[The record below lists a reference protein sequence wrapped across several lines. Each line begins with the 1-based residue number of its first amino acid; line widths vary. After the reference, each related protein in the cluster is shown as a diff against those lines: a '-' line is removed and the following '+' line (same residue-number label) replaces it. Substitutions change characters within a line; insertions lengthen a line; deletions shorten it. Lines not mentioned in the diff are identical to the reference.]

1 MLYKQEL
8 PGQLQDLNTLIF
20 AKRLACPQ
28 QPNVYLE
35 PKWLRCQWM
44 KQKSS
49 HMLKFF
55 LGDIKHAE
63 QLPGQMGGQFGG
75 IEGKPKLNMKTVN
88 AFFRS

>member
-1 MLYKQEL
+1 
-8 PGQLQDLNTLIF
+8 
-20 AKRLACPQ
+20 
-28 QPNVYLE
+28 
-35 PKWLRCQWM
+35 M

-75 IEGKPKLNMKTVN
+75 IEGKPKLNMNTVN
-88 AFFRS
+88 AFSKLRPGSSEFWAFRAGIWPLSETTSTIGKLELGKKGTKQTRSNP